1 MLIPIRTVAI
11 TPYAIDAQ
19 LSRLPRLVQRLT
31 FIYSRTFS
39 IPIANLQYYIYIV
52 LYVHVHIC
60 CQLSCQMDF
69 SNWRRRLS
77 IVAHFIDGD
86 SAAAS
91 ISKYF
96 SWPVYTTYPHTRRY
110 TYVCANFS
118 VRFVISCSLSG
129 GRSVPIATLFV
140 RARADLQAPLRGR
153 CTWASRCCCR
163 HCRCC
168 GCIGKPDQ
176 APCTYR
182 GNGPGCW
189 LLFCHKLQTSFA
201 TRLFW

>member
-1 MLIPIRTVAI
+1 MCM
-11 TPYAIDAQ
+11 
-19 LSRLPRLVQRLT
+19 
-31 FIYSRTFS
+31 FIYAANWVAKWIF
-39 IPIANLQYYIYIV
+39 PIDVVDCRSSPISLMATLQRP
-52 LYVHVHIC
+52 
-60 CQLSCQMDF
+60 QF
-69 SNWRRRLS
+69 PN
-77 IVAHFIDGD
+77 
-86 SAAAS
+86 
-91 ISKYF
+91 ISVDLF
-96 SWPVYTTYPHTRRY
+96 TLLTLLL
-110 TYVCANFS
+110 ANFS

-140 RARADLQAPLRGR
+140 RARADLQAPSRGR